1 LVRHCSRMN
10 ERQQFVR
17 RAAMAFES
25 SASASSATPAFR
37 AGQKLRRSSRAC
49 KPRGGPSTSRRI
61 TACRTLARLRSNV
74 FNGWRG
80 VTREGAVARGIGT
93 GGKMIGCG
101 GATVMDGATSTA
113 AGSKEVGVGG
123 GGPRSLGVETRG
135 GNGCTQLRFALGL
148 CAGGATGVTTRRGR
162 TGGGGRVPGGA
173 PSASRK
179 RRIRSSSL
187 CGGGRGGVPSLGE
200 GGSGFSASPEAFLVS
215 HLKISASPARTRKMS
230 VSFIAAMSSAPH
242 CQAPSVDGFSVAPID
257 SRIVVSAC
265 TFFIR
270 T

>member
-1 LVRHCSRMN
+1 
-10 ERQQFVR
+10 
-17 RAAMAFES
+17 MAFES

-61 TACRTLARLRSNV
+61 TAWRTLARLRSNV
-74 FNGWRG
+74 LNGWRG

-93 GGKMIGCG
+93 GADGRVIGGG

-113 AGSKEVGVGG
+113 AGSKEVVVGG
-123 GGPRSLGVETRG
+123 GGPRSLGVVTRG
-135 GNGCTQLRFALGL
+135 GNGCTQLRFAFGL
-148 CAGGATGVTTRRGR
+148 CSGGATGVTTRRGR

-187 CGGGRGGVPSLGE
+187 CAGGRGGACSLGE
-200 GGSGFSASPEAFLVS
+200 GGSGFSASPGSVAREPLKDERERAEDEEDERVVHDPFIEDRESRITFLSTVS
-215 HLKISASPARTRKMS
+215 PWHQSIPASSCRPARF
-230 VSFIAAMSSAPH
+230 SFARNP
-242 CQAPSVDGFSVAPID
+242 
-257 SRIVVSAC
+257 
-265 TFFIR
+265 
-270 T
+270 